1 MAQTVTQTALLE
13 EDTSILFFGLLGYG
27 FGFVSWVGSVEEFVV
42 SSPISIG
49 DATTN
54 TVFEERIEQ
63 ITQLDQAK
71 YIDVYVVYINMYIYI
86 HTE

>member
-1 MAQTVTQTALLE
+1 MLIAAKFSKVVAQTVTQTALLE

-63 ITQLDQAK
+63 VAQLDQAK
-71 YIDVYVVYINMYIYI
+71 
-86 HTE
+86 

>member
-1 MAQTVTQTALLE
+1 VAQTVTQTALLE

>member
-1 MAQTVTQTALLE
+1 MLIAAKFSKVVAQTVTQTALLE
-13 EDTSILFFGLLGYG
+13 EDTSILFFGLLGY
-27 FGFVSWVGSVEEFVV
+27 GFVSWVGSVEEFVV

-63 ITQLDQAK
+63 VAQLDQAK
-71 YIDVYVVYINMYIYI
+71 
-86 HTE
+86 